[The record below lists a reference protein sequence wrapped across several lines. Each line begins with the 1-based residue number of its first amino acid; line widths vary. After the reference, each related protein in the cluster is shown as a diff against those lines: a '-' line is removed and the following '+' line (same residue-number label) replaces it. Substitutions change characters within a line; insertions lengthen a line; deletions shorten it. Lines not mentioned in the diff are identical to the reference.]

1 MKIELLSCSVVYFGN
16 FCVSS
21 VATHRAAPR
30 RAAAC
35 DAQRAAVSASPGD
48 SGAIQRIQGIRA
60 YPQIAHD
67 HGSSIS
73 GSEAAHTA
81 TTERNLRINACT
93 RLHCGATPPP
103 IATAKGQTRRPG
115 ARNRSVGDPAKEK
128 KHPRNSSVWDQSR
141 EYSCRPQGMYELRM

>member
-1 MKIELLSCSVVYFGN
+1 MKIELLSCSVFYFGN
-16 FCVSS
+16 FCKLLRP
-21 VATHRAAPR
+21 TPPHRAAQHT
-30 RAAAC
+30 AATARC
-35 DAQRAAVSASPGD
+35 CERIPGD
-48 SGAIQRIQGIRA
+48 SRAIQRIQGISV
-60 YPQIAHD
+60 YLQISHD

-115 ARNRSVGDPAKEK
+115 ARNRCVGDPAKEK
-128 KHPRNSSVWDQSR
+128 MHPSGWDRSR
-141 EYSCRPQGMYELRM
+141 EYSRRPQGMYELRM